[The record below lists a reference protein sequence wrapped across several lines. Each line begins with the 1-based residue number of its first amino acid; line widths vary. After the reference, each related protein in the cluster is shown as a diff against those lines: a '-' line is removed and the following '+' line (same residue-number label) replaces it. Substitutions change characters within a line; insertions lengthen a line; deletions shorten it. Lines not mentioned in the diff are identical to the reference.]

1 MPAYLDNAATTP
13 MRPEAVQAMMTV
25 LAGRSGN
32 PSGAHWAARA
42 ARRAIDDARDTVA
55 DLLGADPGEV
65 VFTSGGTESDNLA
78 VLGTMDALARVSRA
92 GPVVCAAMEHHA
104 VGNAAAAAAVAH
116 GVELRSVP
124 SDPRGLVD
132 LDALADACTP
142 EVALV
147 SVMAVNNEIGTVQPL
162 HEVAAVLR
170 AGSPAAVFHTDAVQ
184 AVGWTDVSTLV
195 APADL
200 VSVSAHKFGGPTGV
214 GALVCR
220 GRTPLV
226 PVLHGGEQE
235 RGRRSGTPNVAGIV
249 AMAAA
254 LEVAVRDREPTGSRV
269 SALRD
274 RLVDGLLASVADVT
288 ETGDRASK
296 VAGNA
301 HLCIDGVESEA
312 LVVLLDDAGVAASA
326 GAFARRAPSNPATS
340 CWPWAAT
347 PAGPPR
353 GCASRSGGRRR
364 PKRWTPPSAP
374 SRARWPGCE
383 TDRRAGTG
391 GHVRRGRLVGGGG
404 AAGRRARRGVGG
416 GGDAEAVGW

>member
-13 MRPEAVQAMMTV
+13 MRPEAVQAMMAV

-326 GAFARRAPSNPATS
+326 GASCASGAVEPSHVLLAMGCDARRASSGVRFSLGWSTS
-340 CWPWAAT
+340 PEEVDAALGAV
-347 PAGPPR
+347 P
-353 GCASRSGGRRR
+353 
-364 PKRWTPPSAP
+364 
-374 SRARWPGCE
+374 ARWPGCE